1 MPASVDACRR
11 LPPERSGVL
20 IRSRPISLLT
30 ESSQTRCA
38 SSARMSAPLPRLRT
52 HVLSRMDDRDAHPR
66 PPVGKIFR
74 CRQIGGKRP
83 KTGRSCGLFAPRG
96 EIWRAGVG
104 RLRKKAYF
112 CLLLNGGTES
122 RQTGT
127 EPVRSCSP
135 CGARLPGRT
144 PGNRSG
150 EVRFFHPLRLS
161 DRFSR

>member
-1 MPASVDACRR
+1 MRAAASRLSAPGCLSVPDRFRFSRKAARHVALRAHAC
-11 LPPERSGVL
+11 PHPYPGFG
-20 IRSRPISLLT
+20 
-30 ESSQTRCA
+30 
-38 SSARMSAPLPRLRT
+38 RMS
-52 HVLSRMDDRDAHPR
+52 LSRMDDRDAHPR
-66 PPVGKIFR
+66 PPVGKILR

-127 EPVRSCSP
+127 EPGRSCSP

-144 PGNRSG
+144 PRNRSG

>member
-1 MPASVDACRR
+1 MAGRVCVPGERLNAQQIRTYKASGFAGRFYLHCLGNVKT
-11 LPPERSGVL
+11 RSDL
-20 IRSRPISLLT
+20 YRYR
-30 ESSQTRCA
+30 
-38 SSARMSAPLPRLRT
+38 ARVETYPVTGCCVRIL
-52 HVLSRMDDRDAHPR
+52 R

-127 EPVRSCSP
+127 EPGRSCSP